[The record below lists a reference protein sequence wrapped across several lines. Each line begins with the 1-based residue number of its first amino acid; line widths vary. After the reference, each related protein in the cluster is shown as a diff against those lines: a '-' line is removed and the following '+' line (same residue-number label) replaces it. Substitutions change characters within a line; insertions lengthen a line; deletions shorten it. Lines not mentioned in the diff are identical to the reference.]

1 MVLEFRRFGNS
12 CPKLLFIK
20 TIWQPKEIVSSIH
33 GIITAEMNDQLSTQ
47 FLAWEV
53 QKAINQT
60 APLKAPSLDGMP
72 PIFFRNYWNLI
83 RNFITQSI
91 LQFLNTTSL
100 PPHLNHNFVNLIL
113 KVKCPES
120 VSKYKPINL
129 CNVLYKIFLKVL
141 CNRLKIIMPKIITEY
156 QSAFTKSRLIS
167 DNILVAFESLHTM

>member
-1 MVLEFRRFGNS
+1 
-12 CPKLLFIK
+12 
-20 TIWQPKEIVSSIH
+20 
-33 GIITAEMNDQLSTQ
+33 MNDQLSTQ

-72 PIFFRNYWNLI
+72 PIFFQNYWNLI